1 MDGGGRLSRSVGRTG
16 PQSNPSKKV
25 ASAASRFRVRTS
37 ASAYRRPFHDENP
50 TIAKLER
57 WMPRG
62 IGVVAM
68 VLLLAGTVALGVV
81 RGGHS
86 EDFLNGLSDT
96 RNAAANAVGFR
107 ITSVAITGRK

>member
-1 MDGGGRLSRSVGRTG
+1 MDGGGRLSRSVGRTR

-25 ASAASRFRVRTS
+25 AFAASGLRAR
-37 ASAYRRPFHDENP
+37 ASATAHRSSFHDEHP

-62 IGVVAM
+62 IGVAAM

-81 RGGHS
+81 KGGHS
-86 EDFLNGLSDT
+86 DNFLDALNDT

-107 ITSVAITGRK
+107 ITSVAITGR